1 MSIWFISDLHLNHNK
16 DFVYKPRGFD
26 NVIDMNMAIIERWNN
41 TVELDDDI
49 YCLGDLIMGKSEE
62 SIEWL
67 KLLAGRIHVIAGN
80 HDTDNR
86 IELYKQCPN
95 IVDVKFAD
103 RIKYKKIVFFL
114 SHYPT
119 ITTNQQDKP
128 VWCIS
133 GHTHSPD
140 IFQEFY
146 MNNYNVAC
154 DADNCTPVS
163 IEQIYKEIKERKA
176 TE

>member
-103 RIKYKKIVFFL
+103 RIN
-114 SHYPT
+114 T
-119 ITTNQQDKP
+119 ITY
-128 VWCIS
+128 
-133 GHTHSPD
+133 
-140 IFQEFY
+140 IFNINECVLYQSSY
-146 MNNYNVAC
+146 
-154 DADNCTPVS
+154 S
-163 IEQIYKEIKERKA
+163 QS
-176 TE
+176 